1 MVGLIGIEN
10 YIKILYNI
18 NIERNCFMRD
28 EVFGFINTIIHN
40 ALEKKENPEYT
51 KEKIVGFIEYLNEK
65 KVADKDDVEM
75 LNYISS
81 NIPQFLDYCANLN
94 KMGAGIKI
102 YLTDKPRRE
111 IGFGK

>member
-1 MVGLIGIEN
+1 
-10 YIKILYNI
+10 
-18 NIERNCFMRD
+18 
-28 EVFGFINTIIHN
+28 
-40 ALEKKENPEYT
+40 
-51 KEKIVGFIEYLNEK
+51 
-65 KVADKDDVEM
+65 M

-102 YLTDKPRRE
+102 YPTDKPRRE